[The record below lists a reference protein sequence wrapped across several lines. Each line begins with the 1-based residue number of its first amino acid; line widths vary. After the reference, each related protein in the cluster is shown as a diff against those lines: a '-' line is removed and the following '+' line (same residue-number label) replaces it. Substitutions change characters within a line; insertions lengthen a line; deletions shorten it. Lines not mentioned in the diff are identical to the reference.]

1 MELDLDE
8 QLSLSA
14 KPPPA
19 SNSGGKKQAGA
30 RSVAASSSKARS
42 DYKWNDKLHARP
54 TGRRCTCCGKNDG
67 DQDLTS
73 SCLLLWL
80 VVLSLLSSVVSA
92 CPFLF
97 VGDLG

>member
-8 QLSLSA
+8 QLSLTA

-54 TGRRCTCCGKNDG
+54 TGRRCTWCGKSDG
-67 DQDLTS
+67 DQDPYIFLS
-73 SCLLLWL
+73 F
-80 VVLSLLSSVVSA
+80 VVA
-92 CPFLF
+92 CSPQPFVKCCICMPF
-97 VGDLG
+97 SFCR